1 MLQAVRIH
9 YLFPF
14 YVMSMTHIELM
25 FHILSPENLKKKR
38 DKIYNIGLK
47 CVSDA

>member
-14 YVMSMTHIELM
+14 YVMSMTHIESM
-25 FHILSPENLKKKR
+25 FHILTPKKLKEKR
-38 DKIYNIGLK
+38 DKK
-47 CVSDA
+47 